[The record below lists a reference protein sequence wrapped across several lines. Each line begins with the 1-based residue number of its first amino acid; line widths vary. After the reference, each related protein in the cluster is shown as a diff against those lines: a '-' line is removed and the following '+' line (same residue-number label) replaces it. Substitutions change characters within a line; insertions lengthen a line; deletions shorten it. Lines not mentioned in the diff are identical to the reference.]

1 MKACQIWLYA
11 SSERP
16 WSPDEI
22 NMAVPLS
29 PAELAVKL
37 DCLFHHRS
45 QRSQTPFLGAVS
57 GESWQQAENNNRA
70 TAQRYDRLGLA
81 EYEAIE
87 SFRQYKEAEFRTQ
100 KLQEFRDK

>member
-22 NMAVPLS
+22 DMAVPLS

-37 DCLFHHRS
+37 DCLYHHRS
-45 QRSQTPFLGAVS
+45 QRSQTPFLGTQS

-70 TAQRYDRLGLA
+70 TAQHYDRLGLA

-87 SFRQYKEAEFRTQ
+87 SFRRYKEAEFRS
-100 KLQEFRDK
+100 L

>member
-1 MKACQIWLYA
+1 MKACQVWMYA

-16 WSPDEI
+16 WYPEEI
-22 NMAVPLS
+22 DMAVPLS

-37 DCLFHHRS
+37 DCLYHHRS
-45 QRSQTPFLGAVS
+45 QRSQTPFVETQS

-70 TAQRYDRLGLA
+70 TAQHYDRLGLA

-87 SFRQYKEAEFRTQ
+87 SFRRHKESAR
-100 KLQEFRDK
+100 RAAS